1 MYRMATSQDQRA
13 HQIYNRFWR
22 DEGVQ
27 KVIEFPMLVESN
39 NNALNTP
46 PGYHNIQKPS
56 PVFVEIGNQDR
67 NLQRLERTFCT
78 RHKWQ
83 TSYIR

>member
-1 MYRMATSQDQRA
+1 MGQINGNPLYRVATSQDQRA

-27 KVIEFPMLVESN
+27 KVIESHQQVESN

-46 PGYHNIQKPS
+46 PVATIYRSQVGICR
-56 PVFVEIGNQDR
+56 IG
-67 NLQRLERTFCT
+67 
-78 RHKWQ
+78 
-83 TSYIR
+83 I